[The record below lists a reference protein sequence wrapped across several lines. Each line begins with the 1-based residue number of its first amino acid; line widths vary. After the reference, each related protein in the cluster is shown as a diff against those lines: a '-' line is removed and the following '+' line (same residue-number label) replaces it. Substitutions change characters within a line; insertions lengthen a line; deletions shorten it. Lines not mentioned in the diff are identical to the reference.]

1 MSAASVCH
9 TTGKSVLPDRKTAQ
23 RAAKNAS
30 HRYRRALAA
39 YRCDFCGGWHVGTP
53 GRIGRYMPV
62 VHDNH
67 KIFNPNRDPS

>member
-30 HRYRRALAA
+30 HRYSQAMAA
-39 YRCDFCGGWHVGTP
+39 YRCKDCGAWHFGHTMRRAKP
-53 GRIGRYMPV
+53 LRLIHHF
-62 VHDNH
+62 HDA
-67 KIFNPNRDPS
+67 RLT